1 MKRITYAY
9 RNEDAESRKEGGHSL
24 QTTQSEDE
32 DNLYYESME
41 SDEELKDFIVPNDFV
56 EMDSDYERH
65 RVRRKKVKRKKR
77 RIVDSDDSEE
87 ESTHADFSSV
97 KHTSDDADIFYWR
110 CWPVKG
116 QH

>member
-41 SDEELKDFIVPNDFV
+41 SDEELKEFIVPNDFV

-97 KHTSDDADIFYWR
+97 KHTSDDADFSTH
-110 CWPVKG
+110 K
-116 QH
+116 